1 MKARILVIEDSRA
14 QAEKIVQM
22 LESSGYTA
30 IWASGGIAGLRLAKS
45 EMPDLVLLDV
55 VMEDMDGHAVC
66 RWLKV
71 HEATSTIPVIMLTV
85 KSNVIDRVEGL
96 NVGADDYLPKP
107 FNQQEL
113 EARIYAAL
121 RRRMQ
126 REELQKRNSEL
137 EEMLYRVEYMAM
149 TDPLTGLYN
158 RRRFNDV
165 LKREFATTWRY
176 QNELSCVMID
186 IDKFKA
192 INDKYGHPVGD
203 LVLKSIAGVLTES
216 LREVDVATRYGG
228 EEFALIMPHT
238 SKRDAIVATNRIM
251 EKIRAAEVIAG
262 DEVVRF
268 TVSMGIADMNDVDTN
283 DMDDLIRAADLALYE
298 AKRLGRNQ
306 TVAYTKEILLNSEFP
321 T

>member
-1 MKARILVIEDSRA
+1 
-14 QAEKIVQM
+14 
-22 LESSGYTA
+22 
-30 IWASGGIAGLRLAKS
+30 
-45 EMPDLVLLDV
+45 
-55 VMEDMDGHAVC
+55 
-66 RWLKV
+66 
-71 HEATSTIPVIMLTV
+71 
-85 KSNVIDRVEGL
+85 
-96 NVGADDYLPKP
+96 
-107 FNQQEL
+107 
-113 EARIYAAL
+113 
-121 RRRMQ
+121 MQ

-186 IDKFKA
+186 
-192 INDKYGHPVGD
+192 

-251 EKIRAAEVIAG
+251 EKIRASEVVAG

>member
-1 MKARILVIEDSRA
+1 MKARILVIEDSQA
-14 QAEKIVQM
+14 QAERIIKM
-22 LESSGYTA
+22 LENTGYSA
-30 IWASGGIAGLRLAKS
+30 IWANGGITGLRLAKS

-85 KSNVIDRVEGL
+85 KSKVSDRVEGL

-107 FNQQEL
+107 FNEQEL

-121 RRRMQ
+121 RRRMA

-149 TDPLTGLYN
+149 TDALTGLYN

-176 QNELSCVMID
+176 QNQLTCIMVD
-186 IDKFKA
+186 IDQFKH
-192 INDKYGHPVGD
+192 INDRYGHPAGD
-203 LVLKSIAGVLTES
+203 LVLKTVADLITECI
-216 LREVDVATRYGG
+216 REVDIAARYGG
-228 EEFALIMPHT
+228 EEFTLLMPHT
-238 SKRDAIVATNRIM
+238 SKQEALIAAERIMDHIRKTVVKTDDDAIT
-251 EKIRAAEVIAG
+251 
-262 DEVVRF
+262 F
-268 TVSMGIADMNDVDTN
+268 SVSMGLADIHDVDTN
-283 DMDDLIRAADLALYE
+283 DMEDLIRAADLALYE
-298 AKRLGRNQ
+298 AKRLGRDRIQ
-306 TVAYTKEILLNSEFP
+306 IYTKELLSNPQFSA
-321 T
+321 